1 MSHMLQVAA
10 VALSKASAFDNRKMN
25 SQQERE
31 LTIRAWAEALH
42 PDTTQQ
48 DVLDAITEHYRST
61 TAWIMPAHI
70 NKITAGYRAARL
82 NLDTLVIPVP
92 DGLGAEPA
100 VEVAWQSAWLAATKA
115 GDSPDTASI
124 KAWAAIGRSRPR
136 EIESTQKQ
144 DIKTALEKYR
154 RQFGK
159 RN

>member
-1 MSHMLQVAA
+1 MTVSTDLAA
-10 VALSKASAFDNRKMN
+10 RILMATGYKGESDRARALEI
-25 SQQERE
+25 Q
-31 LTIRAWAEALH
+31 IWAAALH
-42 PDTTQQ
+42 D
-48 DVLDAITEHYRST
+48 DVTLDDALQAIAYHRGNVGGFLE
-61 TAWIMPAHI
+61 PVHI
-70 NKITAGYRAARL
+70 NRLTAKYRASRL
-82 NLDTLVIPVP
+82 NLDTVRIPVP